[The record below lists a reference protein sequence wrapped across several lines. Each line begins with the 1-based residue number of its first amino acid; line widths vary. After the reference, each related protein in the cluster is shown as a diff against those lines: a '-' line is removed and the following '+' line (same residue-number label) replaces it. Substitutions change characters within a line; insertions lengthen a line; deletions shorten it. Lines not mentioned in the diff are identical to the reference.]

1 MKNIILFVLQLA
13 TVATFLTAQN
23 KIDDKWITKFEKS
36 GYVSTSS
43 YDETMKYFQQL
54 DDNSD
59 CAQLFSFGTSPQGR
73 DLKFLAVT
81 KAKSFD
87 VSAFKSSGKP
97 TLLIINGIHSGE
109 IEGKDAS
116 MMLLRE
122 ILISKQKEYLL
133 DKLNIIVVPIFSVDA
148 HERTSKYNRINQN
161 GPEEMGWRTTSQ
173 NYNLNRD
180 WLKADALEMQYML
193 QLISKW
199 LPDFIVDTHTTDGAD
214 YQYTI
219 TYAVEKYD
227 NIHKQTADFL
237 KNNFI
242 PFLTKEVEKNSYLIF
257 PYVAFRDWSKGFESG
272 VTSYASTPR
281 FSTGYAALQNRPS
294 LLVETH
300 MMKPYKDRVFSTKV
314 VLETVMKFMNN
325 NADELVTLNKEADEQ
340 SIKNL
345 SNEKKYFP
353 VGFSST
359 EKYSE
364 MPFKGFRSY
373 SESSTISGGSK
384 LVYTNE
390 KQTFNIKFY
399 DDVVVSDSVQLPAAY
414 LVPKE
419 FSSLVDRLKLHGVEV
434 ETLKENKTMEVIRY
448 KFKNVK
454 LSSTSNE
461 GRQRVNFDYDTFS
474 EKVNVPEGT
483 YLIRT
488 DQRTVRVIAHA
499 LEPKSDDSFIKWGFM
514 NSIFEQKEYFES
526 YVMEKVAEQML
537 KDDPQLKIE
546 FEKLLNEKEEFRK
559 NPRERL
565 NFFYKRSPY
574 WDKQLNMYPVMRI
587 E

>member
-1 MKNIILFVLQLA
+1 MKNLVLFVLLMA
-13 TVATFLTAQN
+13 IVAGYSIAQD
-23 KIDDKWITKFEKS
+23 KIDGNWITRFES
-36 GYVSTSS
+36 SDFVSTSS
-43 YDETMKYFQQL
+43 YDETMKYFQRL
-54 DDNSD
+54 DDYSD
-59 CAQLFSFGTSPQGR
+59 YAKLFSFGTSPQGR
-73 DLKFLAVT
+73 ELKYFAIT
-81 KAKSFD
+81 KEKEFGPADFR
-87 VSAFKSSGKP
+87 SSGKP

-116 MMLLRE
+116 MLLLRE
-122 ILISKQKEYLL
+122 ILITKEKENLL

-219 TYAVEKYD
+219 TYAVEHFANIYSGTAKFLD
-227 NIHKQTADFL
+227 NKFV
-237 KNNFI
+237 
-242 PFLTKEVEKNSYLIF
+242 PFLTKEVEQNGYLIF
-257 PYVAFRDWSKGFESG
+257 PYVAFKDWSKGFESG
-272 VTSYASTPR
+272 VSDYAATPR
-281 FSTGYAALQNRPS
+281 FSTGYAAIQNRPA

-314 VLETVMKFMNN
+314 VLETVMKFMND
-325 NADELVTLNKEADEQ
+325 NAEELININKEADEQ
-340 SIKNL
+340 SVKNF
-345 SNEKKYFP
+345 SKEKIHFP
-353 VGFSST
+353 VSLKPTDKFS
-359 EKYSE
+359 EV
-364 MPFKGFRSY
+364 PFKGFRY
-373 SESSTISGGSK
+373 FTDSSSISGGPK

-390 KQTFNIKFY
+390 KQTFNIRFY
-399 DDVVVSDSVQLPAAY
+399 DDVVVSDSIQLPAAY
-414 LVPKE
+414 LVPEE
-419 FSSLVDRLKLHGVEV
+419 FGHLVDRLKLHGVEV
-434 ETLKENKTMEVIRY
+434 ENLKESKIIEVTRY

-454 LSSTSNE
+454 ISSTSNE

-474 EKVNVPEGT
+474 ERVNVPAGT

-537 KDDPQLKIE
+537 KEDPQLKKE
-546 FEKLLNEKEEFRK
+546 FEKMLNENEEFRK
-559 NPRERL
+559 SPRERL

-574 WDKQLNMYPVMRI
+574 WDKQLNIYPVMRI